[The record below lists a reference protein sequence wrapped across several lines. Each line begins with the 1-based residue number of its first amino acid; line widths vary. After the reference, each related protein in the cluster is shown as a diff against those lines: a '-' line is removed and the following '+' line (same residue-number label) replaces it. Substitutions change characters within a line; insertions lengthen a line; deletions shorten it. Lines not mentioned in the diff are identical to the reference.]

1 MADVNEALQLLAD
14 GGVLD
19 KLKTEAQDA
28 REAER
33 AQLLVKLAEIE
44 RAEETRAA
52 ELAKVRPPLLEKIA
66 RLESELQAAKQE
78 LNALAVPTGL
88 AAERLRGSLR
98 KLADPRIGEAI
109 YKLSDLF
116 DKARHSFRSR
126 EVRVRTVTGR
136 RRIAS
141 EGNIDRINAVMENI
155 RTARYALEAMQ
166 EAERPADLDAAL
178 AELLDPIKLDV
189 RRLHGMD

>member
-33 AQLLVKLAEIE
+33 GQLLVTLAEIE
-44 RAEETRAA
+44 RAEEMRAA

-88 AAERLRGSLR
+88 VADKLRGKLR
-98 KLADPRIGEAI
+98 KLSDPRIGEAI

-136 RRIAS
+136 RLVAS
-141 EGNIDRINAVMENI
+141 EGNTDRVNAVLENI

-166 EAERPADLDAAL
+166 VAERPADLDAAI
-178 AELLDPIKLDV
+178 ADLLDPIKRDV